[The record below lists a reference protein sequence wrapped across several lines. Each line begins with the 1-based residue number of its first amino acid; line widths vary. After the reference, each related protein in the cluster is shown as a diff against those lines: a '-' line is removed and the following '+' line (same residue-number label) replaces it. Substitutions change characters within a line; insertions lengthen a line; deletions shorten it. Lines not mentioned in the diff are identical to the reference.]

1 MLKNV
6 AGSSFDEINLEN
18 GFRILEFQNSSDET
32 LRFER
37 NIDST
42 FIQMH
47 FCVKGNSKFL
57 FNNGNYSFDVLD
69 KHSILLY
76 NHKEIYP

>member
-18 GFRILEFQNSSDET
+18 GFRILEFQNESDET
-32 LRFER
+32 LTFER

-42 FIQMH
+42 FALKETQ
-47 FCVKGNSKFL
+47 NSYL
-57 FNNGNYSFDVLD
+57 
-69 KHSILLY
+69 IMEITLLMY
-76 NHKEIYP
+76 

>member
-32 LRFER
+32 FGLKE
-37 NIDST
+37 IL
-42 FIQMH
+42 I
-47 FCVKGNSKFL
+47 V
-57 FNNGNYSFDVLD
+57 
-69 KHSILLY
+69 LLY
-76 NHKEIYP
+76 KCIFV